1 MRGFTLPLG
10 RGLKREIERIGSIRS
25 PGCAGHRRLGT
36 PRRPGPEA
44 MTCVARAGV
53 IAGQKLRVQLPN
65 AVSGRAGA
73 YWRRV
78 AIAVPYLG
86 PGRPLAWLGGIELP
100 AAAVQHA
107 GCGTCNAGPYFKKP

>member
-1 MRGFTLPLG
+1 VGSSATLSGSARSGHLVAPDIAHWVHLDG
-10 RGLKREIERIGSIRS
+10 R
-25 PGCAGHRRLGT
+25 
-36 PRRPGPEA
+36 PEA

-100 AAAVQHA
+100 AAAV
-107 GCGTCNAGPYFKKP
+107 